1 MSRVAAAFCLPLF
14 ALLAQ
19 DASKLFQKAPPDV
32 EQALRERITRFYQ
45 LHVDQKFRQ
54 AEALVAEDSKD
65 FFYTANKPHYFSF
78 EIGDIEWQDSF
89 TRARVKMLCEQKVI
103 IPGFQG
109 KSMIIPEPSL
119 WKIEDGK
126 WVWYLDRNVFRRTPF
141 GELSEADP
149 AVKAGAAP
157 QMPNIDV
164 NAVQAMVK
172 ADRNQVQFKAD
183 NSSEMVTIFNQMPGV
198 VNLNLEVP
206 KQQKGIEA
214 SLDRAELKQ
223 GEKAVLTLKCAD
235 RAALRTALVVGVR
248 VTPINILIPVRV
260 SAL

>member
-1 MSRVAAAFCLPLF
+1 MSRVAAVFCLPLF

-32 EQALRERITRFYQ
+32 EQALRERIAKFYQ

-54 AEALVAEDSKD
+54 AEALVAEDSRD
-65 FFYTANKPHYFSF
+65 FFYTANKPRYYSF
-78 EIGDIEWQDSF
+78 EIGEIEWQDNY
-89 TRARVKMLCEQKVI
+89 TRARVKMLCEQKLM

-109 KSMIIPEPSL
+109 KSMIIPEPSY

-126 WVWYLDRNVFRRTPF
+126 WFWYLDRKTFRQTPF
-141 GELSEADP
+141 GELAEGDP
-149 AVKAGAAP
+149 AAKTSAP
-157 QMPNIDV
+157 QMPAIDV
-164 NAVQAMVK
+164 NSVQAMVK

-183 NSSEMVTIFNQMPGV
+183 NTSERVTILNQMPGV
-198 VNLNLEVP
+198 VSLNLELP
-206 KQQKGIEA
+206 KQQNGVEV

-223 GEKAVLTLKCAD
+223 GEKAVLTLKCAGKSAV
-235 RAALRTALVVGVR
+235 RAGLVVGVR

-260 SAL
+260 SVL